1 MPFHFYRALRNES
14 LLSPPLGS
22 AAGGTLAPPP
32 RISARLGRLTLAIT
46 SLLDDFSMVSF
57 LPLNLNDE
65 ESTALVLRAAEQ
77 LTQYGEDL
85 EPRDRDYD

>member
-1 MPFHFYRALRNES
+1 MSHDRADS
-14 LLSPPLGS
+14 LTWSATLGLSDAAS
-22 AAGGTLAPPP
+22 AA
-32 RISARLGRLTLAIT
+32 SAFAESIT
-46 SLLDDFSMVSF
+46 
-57 LPLNLNDE
+57 E

>member
-1 MPFHFYRALRNES
+1 M
-14 LLSPPLGS
+14 S